1 MRSTEP
7 QRNSRVLA
15 TQIGELSIV
24 LEDDDTIVI
33 TPNEHVGLED
43 WRRTVLF
50 WSLEIARPLA
60 TRELRVPMGSFM
72 EKLSWFRDVWRN
84 SGRSYNVSQ
93 ELLNHARKYKD
104 GSQAF
109 KHLRNQ
115 DVNRFDL
122 GEVRVPNLLA
132 TRTLTNRQKENILYL
147 LDMENGSNFSVPG
160 AGKTLTALCVWQIL
174 KSKNKLNKL
183 LVVCPQSAF
192 ESWQNELFD
201 SFGLSHVSEIYS
213 GRLLADITEVCLVN
227 YEQLENIQKLQYLK
241 QWLSTNSGALVV
253 DEAHRI
259 KGGRNSVR
267 WNSVRQLS
275 LVAKRVDILT
285 GTPMPQGP
293 RDLQSLFSAAWPKLS
308 RLDLDD
314 RMLVNLPRNTVF
326 VRTTKGELELPE
338 ATLVEIKEQPSPLQL
353 EIIEALQDRYVGVNF
368 LSISDAKN
376 LAKRGKAVM
385 SMLAAA
391 TNPGLLSVDKTFAKH
406 EFGFAWPPFA
416 VTNDKPLGNLIE
428 EYLKHEIPWKF
439 KYVALRAEELRKNG
453 EKVLVWSNFIG
464 NLASL
469 KGILRKFE
477 PAVVF
482 GNVSGEERISEIQRF
497 RSDPNCTVLL
507 SNPQTLGEGV
517 SLHQVCHNEIFVDRT
532 YNAGLYLQAVDRIHR
547 LGLPEGQK
555 TNIEILISKG
565 TIDERVAIRL
575 GNKITALSNFLQD
588 ENLVTAAIPQ
598 SDEISP
604 EHILGLS
611 EEDFADIASHW
622 KL

>member
-1 MRSTEP
+1 
-7 QRNSRVLA
+7 
-15 TQIGELSIV
+15 
-24 LEDDDTIVI
+24 
-33 TPNEHVGLED
+33 
-43 WRRTVLF
+43 
-50 WSLEIARPLA
+50 
-60 TRELRVPMGSFM
+60 
-72 EKLSWFRDVWRN
+72 
-84 SGRSYNVSQ
+84 
-93 ELLNHARKYKD
+93 
-104 GSQAF
+104 
-109 KHLRNQ
+109 
-115 DVNRFDL
+115 
-122 GEVRVPNLLA
+122 
-132 TRTLTNRQKENILYL
+132 
-147 LDMENGSNFSVPG
+147 
-160 AGKTLTALCVWQIL
+160 
-174 KSKNKLNKL
+174 
-183 LVVCPQSAF
+183 
-192 ESWQNELFD
+192 
-201 SFGLSHVSEIYS
+201 
-213 GRLLADITEVCLVN
+213 VN

-241 QWLSTNSGALVV
+241 HWLSSNSGALVV

-267 WNSVRQLS
+267 WNSVRLLS

-338 ATLVEIKEQPSPLQL
+338 ATLVEIKEQPSPLQQ

-368 LSISDAKN
+368 LSISDARN

-391 TNPGLLSVDKTFAKH
+391 TNPGLLSVDKSFAKH

-416 VTNDKPLGNLIE
+416 VANDKPLSNLIE

-439 KYVALRAEELRKNG
+439 KYVAIRAEELRKNG

-482 GNVSGEERISEIQRF
+482 GNVSGEDRISEIQRF

-565 TIDERVAIRL
+565 TIDERVATRL
-575 GNKITALSNFLQD
+575 GTKITALSNFLQD
-588 ENLVTAAIPQ
+588 EHLVAASIPQ
-598 SDEISP
+598 SDELSP
-604 EHILGLS
+604 EQALGLS